1 MRYIIMTVNQNIITK
16 HVNDYQELD
25 ENTAQL
31 EVDLLSKNLK

>member
-1 MRYIIMTVNQNIITK
+1 MFLEQNIMTKNA
-16 HVNDYQELD
+16 NDYQELD